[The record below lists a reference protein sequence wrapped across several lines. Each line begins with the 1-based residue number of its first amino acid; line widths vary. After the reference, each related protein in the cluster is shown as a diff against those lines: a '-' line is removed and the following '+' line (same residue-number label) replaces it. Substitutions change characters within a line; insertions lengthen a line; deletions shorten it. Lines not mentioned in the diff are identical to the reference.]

1 MDETRSWRQYVA
13 QIDDGRAT
21 IEHLRADMTEA
32 RTAYEDLSRSTMEL
46 MGKAQQ
52 DGGQWMSDKA
62 EMRATLRDRD
72 AEIASLRN
80 TVIEL
85 QNTRGDTSK
94 SHGLSHEEAQKLATS
109 FESSQQQIRLL
120 SAQKAELLERVI
132 QLTSQQAPLQTPQMQ
147 PPDLPPPPPDL
158 IMMIMMIWVQR
169 LAICTSAPMMK
180 KVLWRV
186 IRVQAVR
193 RQQFSLV
200 LKYGRSSPEGQKF

>member
-1 MDETRSWRQYVA
+1 
-13 QIDDGRAT
+13 
-21 IEHLRADMTEA
+21 
-32 RTAYEDLSRSTMEL
+32 MEL

-62 EMRATLRDRD
+62 EMRATLTDRD

-109 FESSQQQIRLL
+109 FENSQQQIRLL
-120 SAQKAELLERVI
+120 SAQKTELLERVI

-147 PPDLPPPPPDL
+147 SPDLPPPPPPPDYDDHDDMGAEASDL
-158 IMMIMMIWVQR
+158 HVSTDDEEGAMESDSSASSEEAAI
-169 LAICTSAPMMK
+169 LAGV
-180 KVLWRV
+180 KVW
-186 IRVQAVR
+186 A
-193 RQQFSLV
+193 
-200 LKYGRSSPEGQKF
+200 SSPEGQKF